1 MPLDFEDINGT
12 AGQDNTAGIQQNIY
26 LIDFNDVDDHPT
38 FPKIDG
44 ALTLAELATVS
55 TDIVLKLLRK
65 AFKLQCTLE
74 KGSANSESQGEMD
87 GMSFKNSLKFQI
99 PGNKANA
106 DGFARY
112 AKNGSFYLLYFELDG
127 QARILGHPGYPAKM
141 VSAPGTTGEATSTMK
156 QRTFTFQ
163 SVWSGP
169 APIFT
174 GKVLVGAVEQVL
186 VYLA

>member
-1 MPLDFEDINGT
+1 MPLDFDDITGT

-26 LIDFNDVDDHPT
+26 FINHSDVETHPV
-38 FPKIDG
+38 FPKIEDG
-44 ALTLAELATVS
+44 TTLASLATVT
-55 TDIVLKLLRK
+55 TDVVLKLLKK
-65 AFKLQCTLE
+65 AFQVYCTLE
-74 KGSANSESQGEMD
+74 KGAGTSDSQGEMD
-87 GMSFKNSLKFQI
+87 GMSFKNALKFVI

-112 AKNGSFYLLYFELDG
+112 AKNGSFYILYFELDG
-127 QARILGHPGYPAKM
+127 SARILGTPGYPAKM
-141 VSAPGTTGEATSTMK
+141 VSAPGTTGEKTSDFK
-156 QRTFTFQ
+156 ARTFTFQ